1 MFKGTCIDFVFISN
15 SSQANSLLLSKL
27 SLRDCTVTVNMRYQN
42 ELCVVYNRKIINYL
56 LRMHGRQKY

>member
-56 LRMHGRQKY
+56 